1 MTIAQNSDGY
11 SIDPYAVRPGTSAA
25 LTARTIDATQ
35 RPPLMKAQAAVV
47 AAVPRILDTVPPP
60 LLGGTLG
67 LTVLAVMVASQR
79 VHFKLVPVLTAAV
92 LMLPV
97 SNYHAAQKPAEIQAV
112 AASVRERPRTVDGY
126 TWENRYPR
134 DVDGNDSRDRRQHDW
149 EEDEAVPAYTPEAP
163 DVSATPNEFLI
174 PPEITEGVA
183 PLVEM
188 VVPEE
193 WTDEEQLRVLR
204 RRAEK
209 LMEEIRK
216 LRLEQELQE
225 QRQSLSHGIY
235 Q

>member
-1 MTIAQNSDGY
+1 MRVAQSSDGY
-11 SIDPYAVRPGTSAA
+11 SIDSDAVRPGTSAA

-35 RPPLMKAQAAVV
+35 RPPLMKAQEAVV

-79 VHFKLVPVLTAAV
+79 VHFKMVPVLTAAV

-97 SNYHAAQKPAEIQAV
+97 SNYHAAQKPAEIQEV
-112 AASVRERPRTVDGY
+112 ATERERPRTVDRY

-134 DVDGNDSRDRRQHDW
+134 DVDENDSRDRHQHDW
-149 EEDEAVPAYTPEAP
+149 DEEAVPAYTPEVP
-163 DVSATPNEFLI
+163 DVPATPNEFLI
-174 PPEITEGVA
+174 PPEITQGVV

-193 WTDEEQLRVLR
+193 WTDEEQLRMLR

-216 LRLEQELQE
+216 LRLEQELRE
-225 QRQSLSHGIY
+225 QRQSLSHGTY

>member
-1 MTIAQNSDGY
+1 MRITSSPDGY
-11 SIDPYAVRPGTSAA
+11 SIAPGAVRPGTSDA
-25 LTARTIDATQ
+25 LFARTIDATQ
-35 RPPLMKAQAAVV
+35 RPPLVKAQEAVV

-67 LTVLAVMVASQR
+67 LTVLAVMVASHR
-79 VHFKLVPVLTAAV
+79 LHFKMVPVLTAAV

-97 SNYHAAQKPAEIQAV
+97 SNYHAVQKPAGAQEV
-112 AASVRERPRTVDGY
+112 AATVRERPRTVDRY
-126 TWENRYPR
+126 TWENRPPR
-134 DVDGNDSRDRRQHDW
+134 YADQSDWRDGHPDDW
-149 EEDEAVPAYTPEAP
+149 DEEQTRPYTPEVP
-163 DVSATPNEFLI
+163 DVPETPNEFLI
-174 PPEITEGVA
+174 PPEITQGVV

-209 LMEEIRK
+209 LMEEIRR
-216 LRLEQELQE
+216 LRLEQELNE
-225 QRQSLSHGIY
+225 QRQSMSHGTY

>member
-1 MTIAQNSDGY
+1 MRVAQSSDGY
-11 SIDPYAVRPGTSAA
+11 SIDSDAVRPGTSAA

-35 RPPLMKAQAAVV
+35 RPPLMKAQEAVV

-97 SNYHAAQKPAEIQAV
+97 SNYHAAQKPAEIQEV
-112 AASVRERPRTVDGY
+112 ATERERPRTVDRY

-134 DVDGNDSRDRRQHDW
+134 DVDENDARDRHQHDW
-149 EEDEAVPAYTPEAP
+149 DEEAVPAYTPEVP
-163 DVSATPNEFLI
+163 DVPATPNEFLI
-174 PPEITEGVA
+174 PPEITQGVV

-193 WTDEEQLRVLR
+193 WTDEEQLRMLR

-225 QRQSLSHGIY
+225 QRQSLSHGTY

>member
-1 MTIAQNSDGY
+1 MKIAQHSDGY

-35 RPPLMKAQAAVV
+35 RPPLMKAQEAVV
-47 AAVPRILDTVPPP
+47 AAVPRILESVPPP

-67 LTVLAVMVASQR
+67 LTVLAVMVASHR
-79 VHFKLVPVLTAAV
+79 VQFKLVPVLTAGV
-92 LMLPV
+92 LLLPI
-97 SNYHAAQKPAEIQAV
+97 SNYHAAQKPAEIQASDAVV
-112 AASVRERPRTVDGY
+112 AERPPSYERHD
-126 TWENRYPR
+126 W
-134 DVDGNDSRDRRQHDW
+134 RDRYSHDG
-149 EEDEAVPAYTPEAP
+149 EPLMVPDVPDVPDVPEVPEISGVPAP
-163 DVSATPNEFLI
+163 SNEFLI
-174 PPEITEGVA
+174 PPEITDGVL

-209 LMEEIRK
+209 LMDEISK
-216 LRLEQELQE
+216 LRLQQELE
-225 QRQSLSHGIY
+225 ERRQSLSQGLY